1 MLAVLQV
8 TIALLKKAML
18 ASGSSSFLIDG
29 FPRALDQAQTFEQQ
43 IQPCDMVSDTHT
55 LHRCTL
61 LSLCCATR
69 NVCPQC
75 DTIAQAYGLL
85 CCPCDAV

>member
-1 MLAVLQV
+1 MLQV

-43 IQPCDMVSDTHT
+43 IQPCDMVSN
-55 LHRCTL
+55 TL
-61 LSLCCATR
+61 LT
-69 NVCPQC
+69 N
-75 DTIAQAYGLL
+75 LL
-85 CCPCDAV
+85 HCTDARAHSS